1 MSLIQHVSSVE
12 GVDLEPLE
20 DFGHVLE
27 RQQSHHTLSY
37 DPIPSGPEGPLEKL
51 EALAAYEVSQPKR
64 IGESFVPSC
73 HSFVVPSSTLT
84 STSMSMTD
92 LLSSSD
98 HCGSHHLC
106 HGFRNRVRL
115 RCSQDYPGRRGCL
128 SRNMHRRRAQ
138 SRRPVVLCPRPGVS
152 SRPRLATPNTSTDTT
167 KPRQA
172 QPHFCHRLRHHQCLG
187 SSGRRHP

>member
-64 IGESFVPSC
+64 IGESLVLPSY
-73 HSFVVPSSTLT
+73 HSLLCALVVRSRCLA
-84 STSMSMTD
+84 
-92 LLSSSD
+92 LV
-98 HCGSHHLC
+98 HVHVHANVHV
-106 HGFRNRVRL
+106 HG
-115 RCSQDYPGRRGCL
+115 
-128 SRNMHRRRAQ
+128 
-138 SRRPVVLCPRPGVS
+138 
-152 SRPRLATPNTSTDTT
+152 
-167 KPRQA
+167 
-172 QPHFCHRLRHHQCLG
+172 
-187 SSGRRHP
+187 